1 MPPKSASAP
10 SLVQAPEP
18 VSTPTASR
26 ITFARVGDHTLP
38 CPKRATPGSAGI
50 DMAATHDAVI
60 APGNAVTPI
69 RLGFAVAIPE
79 GHVGLLMSRSG
90 FGKHGVTLA
99 NSVGVIDSDYRGEVV
114 AMFVKDTAKDMHVKA
129 GDRVAQLVVVPI
141 AMMEVAEAQT
151 LPETKRGVGGF
162 GSTGR

>member
-1 MPPKSASAP
+1 
-10 SLVQAPEP
+10 
-18 VSTPTASR
+18 
-26 ITFARVGDHTLP
+26 
-38 CPKRATPGSAGI
+38 
-50 DMAATHDAVI
+50 MAAAHDAVI
-60 APGNAVTPI
+60 APGNVVTPV
-69 RLGFAVAIPE
+69 RLGFAVAIPD

-114 AMFVKDTAKDMHVKA
+114 AMFVKDTAKDLSVKA

-141 AMMEVAEAQT
+141 AMMDVIEAQT
-151 LPETKRGVGGF
+151 LPETKRGAGGF